1 MVKLPDPSEELVRAG
16 AEQRSPY
23 SWRYP
28 RNRRQRT
35 AYDTEPKGL
44 IELDRLAVKAVKLME
59 KYCPESEANYYKV
72 MDLLRLQYNLYHN
85 FEVLAMVTLPRNRRP
100 RREPEGWTKLNRLTE
115 KTVQSMQRQGAWPS
129 YRRAM
134 DLVRLRYNL
143 NFIVVCEYCGA
154 LHEVDELAA
163 PER

>member
-72 MDLLRLQYNLYHN
+72 MDLLRLQYNL
-85 FEVLAMVTLPRNRRP
+85 
-100 RREPEGWTKLNRLTE
+100 
-115 KTVQSMQRQGAWPS
+115 
-129 YRRAM
+129 
-134 DLVRLRYNL
+134 
-143 NFIVVCEYCGA
+143 NFIVICEKCGGP
-154 LHEVDELAA
+154 HKVDELLA